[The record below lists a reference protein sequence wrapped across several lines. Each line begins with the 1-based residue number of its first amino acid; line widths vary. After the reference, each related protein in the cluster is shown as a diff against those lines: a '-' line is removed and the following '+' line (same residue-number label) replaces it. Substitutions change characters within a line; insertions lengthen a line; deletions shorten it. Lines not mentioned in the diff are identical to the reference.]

1 MRARILLA
9 SIMKGIIKTKV
20 SCVAVSEVL
29 AHGFGGVAENSGG
42 AAESRKSPYRLSRL
56 SQADQAQRS
65 FDRNCKYV

>member
-1 MRARILLA
+1 MRARVLLA

-42 AAESRKSPYRLSRL
+42 AAESRNSPHRLSEVE
-56 SQADQAQRS
+56 SSRS
-65 FDRNCKYV
+65 SSTII